1 MNMTLLRKTLPSC
14 GVAAALC
21 IATPARADENL
32 ASFGHVTEARKES
45 SRISLVD
52 VAPVLLPYF
61 NNAPAFGTPGTRTGA
76 PSERTQLAG
85 DWNGARAELA
95 RRGVFLDVYTTSAYS
110 NVNSGGL
117 ETGDG
122 FVQNLQTSLN
132 IDTARAGG
140 WSGGLL
146 HVTLQSRYGDATGRT
161 FNAGGSL
168 PSYTGLLHPGPTYH
182 HNTYPAEMFLVQG
195 LSRQVSVV
203 LGRISDIYIPDQ
215 TTFGDSYKYYFANFN
230 FNKNPM
236 TAGFYQPTAWSALGI
251 WAPSKKLVLAGGVL
265 DPYSDA
271 RTFSRN
277 AFQKVNLYLMAVT
290 TYRIAGMPGSFGPAF
305 NWSNAP
311 KTDLARPFTGLQPA
325 EVPAAI
331 GALLGARSF
340 EGLPVNRKQKSWFAI
355 ANASQYLWLKDDP
368 ADVPAKLKG
377 GEVLSGVGLFARAGY
392 APAQTNVVTRDASV
406 ALFAHGLLDAR
417 PYDSF
422 GVGWYYNE
430 ISSDFKDTIPALTQG
445 HRQARNESGTE
456 VFYNL
461 AITPAVRFIGSY
473 QYIRHPLSAQVAE
486 GRESTSL
493 VMGRITVAW

>member
-1 MNMTLLRKTLPSC
+1 MSTILSRRALLSWGVTLALC
-14 GVAAALC
+14 AAA
-21 IATPARADENL
+21 PARADENL
-32 ASFGHVTEARKES
+32 ASFGRVTEAKEAS

-61 NNAPAFGTPGTRTGA
+61 NNAPTFGTPGTRTGA
-76 PSERTQLAG
+76 LSERTQLTG
-85 DWNGARAELA
+85 DWNGTRTEWA

-117 ETGDG
+117 ETGDW
-122 FVQNLQTSLN
+122 FAQNIQTSLN
-132 IDTARAGG
+132 IDTARAG
-140 WSGGLL
+140 WWNGGLL
-146 HVTLQSRYGDATGRT
+146 HVTLQSRYGDDTERT
-161 FNAGGSL
+161 FNAGTSL
-168 PSYTGLLHPGPTYH
+168 PSYTGLLHPGPTYSH
-182 HNTYPAEMFLVQG
+182 DTYPAEMFLVQG
-195 LSRQVSVV
+195 LSKQVSVV

-251 WAPSKKLVLAGGVL
+251 WAPSRRLVLAGGVL

-271 RTFSRN
+271 RTFSKN

-311 KTDLARPFTGLQPA
+311 KTDLSQPFTGLQAA

-340 EGLPVNRKQKSWFAI
+340 EGLPVNRKQESWFAI

-368 ADVPAKLKG
+368 AEVPAKLKG
-377 GEVLSGVGLFARAGY
+377 GEVLSGVGVFARAGY
-392 APAQTNVVTRDASV
+392 APEQTNVVTRDASV
-406 ALFAHGLLDAR
+406 ALFAHGVLDAR

-430 ISSDFKDTIPALTQG
+430 ISGEFKNTISGLTQG
-445 HRQARNESGTE
+445 HRHAGNESGTE

-486 GRESTSL
+486 GRDSTSL
-493 VMGRITVAW
+493 VMGRLTVAW

>member
-1 MNMTLLRKTLPSC
+1 MNTTLLCRTLLSC
-14 GVAAALC
+14 GVAAAIC
-21 IATPARADENL
+21 SAAPARADENL
-32 ASFGHVTEARKES
+32 ASFGHVTEARAES
-45 SRISLVD
+45 TRISLVD

-61 NNAPAFGTPGTRTGA
+61 NNAPTFGTPGTRTGA
-76 PSERTQLAG
+76 LSERTQLSG
-85 DWNGARAELA
+85 DWNGTRAELA
-95 RRGVFLDVYTTSAYS
+95 RNGVFVDVYTTSAYS
-110 NVNSGGL
+110 NVHSGGL
-117 ETGDG
+117 ETGDW
-122 FVQNLQTSLN
+122 FVQNIQTSLN
-132 IDTARAGG
+132 IDTARAG
-140 WSGGLL
+140 WWNAGLL
-146 HVTLQSRYGDATGRT
+146 HVTLQSRYGHDIERT

-168 PSYTGLLHPGPTYH
+168 PSYTGLLHPGPTYY

-195 LSRQVSVV
+195 LSKQVSVV

-215 TTFGDSYKYYFANFN
+215 TMFGDSYKYYFANFN

-265 DPYSDA
+265 DPYSDT
-271 RTFSRN
+271 RTFAKN

-290 TYRIAGMPGSFGPAF
+290 SYRIGGMPGSFGPAF

-311 KTDLARPFTGLQPA
+311 KTDLTQPFTGLPA
-325 EVPAAI
+325 AEAPAAI

-340 EGLPVNRKQKSWFAI
+340 EGLSVNRKQESWFAI
-355 ANASQYLWLKDDP
+355 ANASQYLWLKDNP
-368 ADVPAKLKG
+368 ADVPARLRG

-392 APAQTNVVTRDASV
+392 APEQTNVVTRDASI

-430 ISSDFKDTIPALTQG
+430 ISSDFKDTIAELTQG
-445 HRQARNESGTE
+445 QRQARNESGTE
-456 VFYNL
+456 VFYNM

-473 QYIRHPLSAQVAE
+473 QYIRHPLNAQVAE
-486 GRESTSL
+486 GRASTSL
-493 VMGRITVAW
+493 VMGRVTVAW